1 MVDISPMGLGRALL
15 SRRTRRGLRF
25 DWLRLR
31 ARLRHRNLGV
41 VPARPLLH
49 LGCGKRR
56 IPGFLNVDV
65 AGSEYDVDLGSGKLP
80 WVDGAFEAVVAQ
92 QVIEHIDLESDLP
105 ALLGEIL
112 RVLRPGGQVWLSCP
126 DMERVCRAYLED
138 RGASLMRDRLK
149 RWPEFSIGEMPPQ
162 QMVNVVFH
170 QSGEHL
176 NLFDYSLLA
185 WLLRQQGFVNPVRVA
200 EADLL
205 RRFPE
210 FPLRDDDDISLYVKA
225 EK

>member
-1 MVDISPMGLGRALL
+1 MVDTADMGFGRVLL

-25 DWLRLR
+25 DLMRLR
-31 ARLRHRNLGV
+31 ARLKHWGAGL

-49 LGCGKRR
+49 LGCGERR

-65 AGSEYDVDLGSGKLP
+65 VGSEYDVDLGSGKLP
-80 WVDGAFEAVVAQ
+80 WADGSFDAVVAQ
-92 QVIEHIDLESDLP
+92 QVIEHLDLEMELP
-105 ALLGEIL
+105 RLLAEIR
-112 RVLRPGGQVWLSCP
+112 RVLRPGGQLWLSCP
-126 DMERVCRAYLED
+126 DMERVCRAYLAD
-138 RGASLMRDRLK
+138 GGASLLRDRLK
-149 RWPEFSIGEMPPQ
+149 RWPEFSMGDMPPQ

-185 WLLRQQGFVNPVRVA
+185 WLLERQGFNAPVRVA

-210 FPLRDDDDISLYVKA
+210 FPLRNDDDISLYVRA